1 MVMKPEGRSRL
12 RVAVLGR
19 KRLPDARD
27 HERIWGFI
35 EAVKVGPAVDDE
47 FREHHYATKTRGER
61 TLPTRPKTPVIYPNL
76 EEFPIGG
83 SKVLRSSL
91 SLRQVL
97 QSMRR

>member
-12 RVAVLGR
+12 RAAVLER
-19 KRLPDARD
+19 KR
-27 HERIWGFI
+27 HERIWGSI
-35 EAVKVGPAVDDE
+35 EAVKVSRAVDDE